1 MERHGRVER
10 IWIKR
15 FRRGPMDSVPAA
27 ELVAD
32 RGIAGNAN
40 QGGRR
45 QVTVIEQEA
54 WEALMRELGAALDP
68 STRRANLMLSGVP
81 LKKTRGHI
89 LLIGTCRLEIFGE
102 TRPCERMEESLPGL
116 KSAMYPEWRGGVF
129 ARVAVGG
136 VIGVGDAVELR
147 SVHSSV
153 ADPVVRTAGPPAGSS
168 REDAR

>member
-15 FRRGPMDSVPAA
+15 FRRGPMDSVPEA
-27 ELVAD
+27 ELVTD
-32 RGIAGNAN
+32 RGIIGNAN

-54 WEALMRELGAALDP
+54 WEDLMTSLGAALDP

-81 LKKTRGHI
+81 LKKTRGRV
-89 LLIGTCRLEIFGE
+89 LLIGKCRLEILGE
-102 TRPCERMEESLPGL
+102 TKPCERMEEALSGL

-129 ARVAVGG
+129 ASVAVGG
-136 VIGVGDAVELR
+136 VIKVGDVVELR
-147 SVHSSV
+147 SQNGELWPESTS
-153 ADPVVRTAGPPAGSS
+153 G
-168 REDAR
+168 